1 MSPELLV
8 QQLINALSLG
18 SIYAL
23 LALGLAMVFS
33 VLGMLNFAFGE
44 LVTITGYVMF
54 WLVAAQISFVTA
66 AVAGIIFATVASMLV
81 EQVAFRPL
89 RRAPFVTLLFSSF
102 AVAVIIQNLIRQLI
116 SPRPQGVP
124 VPGIFDEV
132 WRIGTFQIGV
142 LPMITL
148 GVGLV
153 ALSLLA
159 AFLQRTW
166 WGLAIRAAALDF
178 EVARLM
184 GIRANRVIALAFAI
198 SGFLAGVAG
207 VLWVARRGTVTPD
220 MGFVPIL
227 KAFIAVVIGGL
238 GNLWGAVLGGFVLAF
253 LEIALDVIL
262 PVSYRPFT
270 EAFSLI
276 AVVVILYF
284 RPQGLIATRS
294 GERV

>member
-1 MSPELLV
+1 MTSELLV
-8 QQLINALSLG
+8 QQFINALSLG

-54 WLVAAQISFVTA
+54 WLVAAQTSFLTA
-66 AVAGIIFATVASMLV
+66 AIAGVLFATLASVVV
-81 EQVAFRPL
+81 EQIAFRPL
-89 RRAPFVTLLFSSF
+89 RRAPFITVLFSSF

-116 SPRPQGVP
+116 SPRPRGVP
-124 VPGIFDEV
+124 VPSIFDEV
-132 WRIGTFQIGV
+132 WRFGTFQVGV

-148 GVGLV
+148 VVGLV
-153 ALSLLA
+153 SLGLLA
-159 AFLQRTW
+159 AFLQRTSA
-166 WGLAIRAAALDF
+166 GLAIRAAALDF

-184 GIRANRVIALAFAI
+184 GIRANRVISLAFAI
-198 SGFLAGVAG
+198 SGFLAGIAG

-253 LEIALDVIL
+253 LEIALEVIL
-262 PVSYRPFT
+262 PIEFRPFT
-270 EAFSLI
+270 EAFSLV
-276 AVVVILYF
+276 AVVIILYF
-284 RPQGLIATRS
+284 RPQGLIATQN